1 MAKVIG
7 SRPSQ
12 VARLGMGPRGPDVTD
27 KDDALPRQDL
37 RRLRL

>member
-1 MAKVIG
+1 
-7 SRPSQ
+7 
-12 VARLGMGPRGPDVTD
+12 MGPRGPDVTD